1 MTVTFFGHSN
11 APTSMKSKLKEV
23 LIELITTRGAD
34 RFYVGNNG
42 SFDRMALSALREL
55 KEIYP
60 DIEYRVVLAYLP
72 KIDPDEYVASE
83 VQEEYTHTEYPEGI
97 ELVPKKFAICFRNKW
112 MIDRANVVVTY
123 VVRSYGGAVKFAE
136 MARRKGKEVLNIV

>member
-34 RFYVGNNG
+34 QFYVGNNG
-42 SFDRMALSALREL
+42 SFDRMALSVLKEL

-60 DIEYRVVLAYLP
+60 GIEYCVVLAYLP
-72 KIDPDEYVASE
+72 KAVPDENTE
-83 VQEEYTHTEYPEGI
+83 TEYHAEYANTEYPEGI
-97 ELVPKKFAICFRNKW
+97 ELCPKKFAIYFRNKW
-112 MIDRANVVVTY
+112 MLERADVVVTY
-123 VVRSYGGAVKFAE
+123 VVRSYGGAAKFAE